1 MSDLI
6 WGGVD
11 VAMKVPPHQYDA
23 TVSFYRDVVKLREI
37 EGNDTSFELGPIRLW
52 IDKVP
57 AMSQAELWL
66 EFLTPDFDR
75 AAEHLEKA
83 DVPRCDLIEPLPPG
97 LRGGWILNPA
107 GIVHLVREMGR
118 D

>member
-6 WGGVD
+6 YGGVD
-11 VAMKVPPHQYDA
+11 VAMKVPPHQYEA
-23 TVSFYRDVVKLREI
+23 TISFYRDVVQLKEI
-37 EGNDTSFELGPIRLW
+37 EVEDVSFELGPIRLW

-57 AMSQAELWL
+57 TMSQAELWL
-66 EFLTPDFDR
+66 EFMTPDFDS

-83 DVPRCDLIEPLPPG
+83 GVLRCDPIEPLPSS

-107 GIVHLVREMGR
+107 GIVHLVRETGR
-118 D
+118 G

>member
-23 TVSFYRDVVKLREI
+23 TVSFYRDVVQLKEI
-37 EGNDTSFELGPIRLW
+37 EGGDISFELGPIRLW

-57 AMSQAELWL
+57 TMSQAELWL
-66 EFLTPDFDR
+66 EFMTPDFNR
-75 AAEHLEKA
+75 AAAHLARA
-83 DVPRCDLIEPLPPG
+83 DVPRCDPIERLPSDV
-97 LRGGWILNPA
+97 RGGWILNPA
-107 GIVHLVREMGR
+107 GIVHLVREAGR